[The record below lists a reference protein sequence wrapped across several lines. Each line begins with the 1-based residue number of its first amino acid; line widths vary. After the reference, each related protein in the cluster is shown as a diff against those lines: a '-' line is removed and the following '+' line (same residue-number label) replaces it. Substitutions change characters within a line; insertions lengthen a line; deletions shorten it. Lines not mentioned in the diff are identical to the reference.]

1 MRKLTTIAALLI
13 AAAMLTITVHA
24 EAGVDKPATAQTNQT
39 EQTFADTYDLRTVT
53 GITAAELAPYMHPE
67 TRHLAEDVI
76 RICEREGVSAE
87 FVAAVIRWERIP
99 KIHNWF
105 GWTAND
111 GRYMVFAD
119 DTSGLEHCIRSI
131 RDMYLTP
138 KPPNA
143 DPDDIAGN
151 CHNGYTVAA
160 VSVMYNNTD
169 FWRETI
175 ARQTEKIVGSVTG

>member
-24 EAGVDKPATAQTNQT
+24 EAGADKPATDQTEQTNQT
-39 EQTFADTYDLRTVT
+39 FANTYDLRTVT
-53 GITAAELAPYMHPE
+53 GITAEELAPYMHPE
-67 TRHLAEDVI
+67 TRHLAAEVVS
-76 RICEREGVSAE
+76 ICEREGVSAE

-99 KIHNWF
+99 DIHNWF

-111 GRYMVFAD
+111 GSYMVFAD

-131 RDMYLTP
+131 KIIYLTP
-138 KPPNA
+138 RPTDA
-143 DPDDIAGN
+143 APDDKTGL
-151 CHNGYTVAA
+151 CHNGYTIAA
-160 VSVMYNNTD
+160 VSTMYNNTD

-175 ARQTEKIVGSVTG
+175 AGQTKKIVRR